1 MKSEQLRKSSQASR
15 KKWIRRIIRDRTFG
29 KFENLKQYVSEIE
42 NKFKSDLGNLSRRF
56 DEQAAE
62 EEEEEEVPPDIK
74 YELNEY
80 FVEEYYVIERVFLR
94 TFRYTIVVAVYS
106 LLETCLNR
114 LCHHLCNSKKL
125 HLLLEEL
132 RGKGIERAKLYLAKV
147 CSIDFPE
154 VSNDWNQLQKLNK
167 IRNCIVHAEGNIHNV
182 KSPGTLRNII
192 KNTKG
197 LELYNDRYI
206 QIDSL
211 YIVATIGSAENVL
224 GCIYEKAL

>member
-56 DEQAAE
+56 DEQA

-94 TFRYTIVVAVYS
+94 TFRYTISSCS
-106 LLETCLNR
+106 LFTLGNMLESSLSSLVQFKKTASSIGRTEGQGNRKSKIISCQGMLN
-114 LCHHLCNSKKL
+114 
-125 HLLLEEL
+125 
-132 RGKGIERAKLYLAKV
+132 
-147 CSIDFPE
+147 
-154 VSNDWNQLQKLNK
+154 
-167 IRNCIVHAEGNIHNV
+167 
-182 KSPGTLRNII
+182 
-192 KNTKG
+192 
-197 LELYNDRYI
+197 
-206 QIDSL
+206 
-211 YIVATIGSAENVL
+211 
-224 GCIYEKAL
+224 

>member
-1 MKSEQLRKSSQASR
+1 MKSEQLHKSSQASR
-15 KKWIRRIIRDRTFG
+15 KKWIHRIIRDRTFG
-29 KFENLKQYVSEIE
+29 KFKDLKQYVSEIE
-42 NKFKSDLGNLSRRF
+42 SKFKLDLRNLSKRF
-56 DEQAAE
+56 DEQA
-62 EEEEEEVPPDIK
+62 EEVPPDIK

-132 RGKGIERAKLYLAKV
+132 SGKGIERAKLYLAKV
-147 CSIDFPE
+147 CSIDFSE
-154 VSNDWNQLQKLNK
+154 GSNDWNQLQKLNK
-167 IRNCIVHAEGNIHNV
+167 IRNCIVHAESNIHNA
-182 KSPGTLRNII
+182 KSPDKLRNII
-192 KNTKG
+192 KNTNG

-206 QIDSL
+206 QIDSS
-211 YIVATIGSAENVL
+211 YIVATIASAENVL